1 MENEEMDQYLRARSP
16 PSFAIRHRQCS
27 NPRAP
32 QGQPERNSA
41 AMIPHLEDVPMSRR
55 PRSPRHS
62 PLDFDL
68 TPDIE
73 ATLDALAR
81 AGRDDP
87 AARNALFARLGVKIS
102 RFLAPWRHRQ
112 TALGDFADLQ
122 QEAFI
127 IFTDL
132 VADWPGDGSFAR
144 YFLAFFPWRIRH
156 AIAYH
161 ERRWPCTR
169 IIVLPHEEIAAL
181 ARHGAPPTDD
191 AWQTLGD
198 LTPGDEQLLA
208 LRLAGHTLS
217 SAAAILGWS
226 DRTAARR
233 WRALRER
240 WEVGA

>member
-1 MENEEMDQYLRARSP
+1 MDQYHQARSP
-16 PSFAIRHRQCS
+16 PSCSVRHAQFS
-27 NPRAP
+27 ILRAP
-32 QGQPERNSA
+32 QGQLERNSA
-41 AMIPHLEDVPMSRR
+41 AMIPHPEDAPMSRR

-68 TPDIE
+68 TPELE
-73 ATLDALAR
+73 AALDALAR

-87 AARNALFARLGVKIS
+87 AARNVLFARLGGKVA
-102 RFLAPWRHRQ
+102 RFLAPWRNRQ

-127 IFTDL
+127 VFAEL
-132 VADWPGDGSFAR
+132 VADWPGEGSFAR

-169 IIVLPHEEIAAL
+169 LVVLPHEEMAAL
-181 ARHGAPPTDD
+181 AHHGSPPDDD
-191 AWQTLGD
+191 AWQAFAD
-198 LTPGDEQLLA
+198 LTSHERRLLA
-208 LRLAGHTLS
+208 LRLAGHTLP

-226 DRTAARR
+226 DRTVARR